1 MLSFRTRYS
10 GASGGIIPSPREPYP
25 YLIEDLGVVPEAGHR
40 RELHRGHTES
50 IVVYTHVH
58 CCVQVGTQWYT
69 HVYTFLS

>member
-1 MLSFRTRYS
+1 MLSFHIRYS

-25 YLIEDLGVVPEAGHR
+25 YLIEDLGIAPEAEHR

-50 IVVYTHVH
+50 VVVYTRVH

-69 HVYTFLS
+69 HVYTFPS